1 METLTFEIT
10 KPKLNINYD
19 VIENRLNKIDFLKT
33 ILINKENRI
42 IKVLAYQNIEDKS
55 LIILNSLHKIGYELS
70 LK

>member
-42 IKVLAYQNIEDKS
+42 IKVRAHQHIEDKS

>member
-42 IKVLAYQNIEDKS
+42 IKVSAYQNIEDKS

>member
-19 VIENRLNKIDFLKT
+19 VIENRLNKIDFIKT

-42 IKVLAYQNIEDKS
+42 SKVRAYQNIEDKS

>member
-1 METLTFEIT
+1 LETLTFEIT

-42 IKVLAYQNIEDKS
+42 IKVSAYQNIEDKS

>member
-42 IKVLAYQNIEDKS
+42 IKVRAHQNIEDKS

>member
-1 METLTFEIT
+1 LETLTFEIT

-42 IKVLAYQNIEDKS
+42 IKVRAHQNIEDKS

>member
-42 IKVLAYQNIEDKS
+42 IKVRAYQNIEDKS

>member
-19 VIENRLNKIDFLKT
+19 IIEHRLSKIDFLNS

-42 IKVLAYQNIEDKS
+42 IKVRANQNIEDKS

>member
-10 KPKLNINYD
+10 KPKLNINYG
-19 VIENRLNKIDFLKT
+19 VIENRLNKIDFLNS

-42 IKVLAYQNIEDKS
+42 IKVRANQNIEDKS